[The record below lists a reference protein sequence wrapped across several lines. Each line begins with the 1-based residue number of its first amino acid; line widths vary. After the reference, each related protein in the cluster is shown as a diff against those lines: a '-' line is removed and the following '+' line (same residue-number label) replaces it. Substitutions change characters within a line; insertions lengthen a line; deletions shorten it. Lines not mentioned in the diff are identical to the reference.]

1 MVLILINLSLI
12 FWMKAGWSERKVMV
26 EVDQEV
32 VGVYDLDSSPGQVVR
47 ATGPLGISEI
57 EIREG
62 RARMLSSPCPEQT
75 CVKTGWIDSQGQII
89 CCVPNK
95 IIIWISGCEKQS
107 PDQFDGITR

>member
-12 FWMKAGWSERKVMV
+12 FWMKAGGSERKVVV

-32 VGVYDLDSSPGQVVR
+32 VGVYDLGSPGQVVR

-75 CVKTGWIDSQGQII
+75 CVQTGWIDSQGRII

-95 IIIWISGCEKQS
+95 IIIWISDHENRS